1 MKDLEK
7 YAEIQKVYVNSSKEA
22 LAQNS
27 LMEQMSELLAD
38 FYEKPEY
45 GTFDKI
51 KKTIDQI
58 DKSIKATVKSAL
70 AENGIR
76 SSEGPAGK
84 FVYVQVPRVS
94 YDERAGEMDPRV
106 EKILKLKKEVA
117 DLEEDV
123 KNDIV
128 LFGKNVK
135 GAFYQNTDQVRFYA
149 AKDLVKDK
157 EIDAK
162 TVDGEILE
170 ESK

>member
-7 YAEIQKVYVNSSKEA
+7 YTEIQKVYVNSSKEA
-22 LAQNS
+22 LTNNDLFS
-27 LMEQMSELLAD
+27 RMGELLAD
-38 FYEKPEY
+38 FYTKPEY

-58 DKSIKATVKSAL
+58 DKSIKSAVKSAL

-84 FVYVQVPRVS
+84 FVYVLVPRIS
-94 YDERAGEMDPRV
+94 YDEKSEDVDPRV
-106 EKILKLKKEVA
+106 EKVLKLKKEVSKI
-117 DLEEDV
+117 EEDI
-123 KNDIV
+123 KNDIT

-135 GAFYQNTDQVRFYA
+135 GAFCVNTDQVRFYA
-149 AKDLVKDK
+149 AKENVKDK
-157 EIDAK
+157 EINVE

-170 ESK
+170 SE